1 MFVIL
6 CLSES
11 ENNEVKSV
19 VRLLSSVLGID
30 SSKATNLVSPK
41 KKS

>member
-1 MFVIL
+1 MMRLVFA
-6 CLSES
+6 EG
-11 ENNEVKSV
+11 ENPDVKSV

-30 SSKATNLVSPK
+30 ATKATNLVSPK